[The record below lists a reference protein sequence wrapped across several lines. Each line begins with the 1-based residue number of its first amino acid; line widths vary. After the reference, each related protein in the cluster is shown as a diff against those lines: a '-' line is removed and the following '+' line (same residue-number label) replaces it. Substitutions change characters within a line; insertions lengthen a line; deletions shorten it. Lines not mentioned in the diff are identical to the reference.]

1 MDAAEQAR
9 MRAELRRRKAQA
21 APVEEKSWGQ
31 TIKEN
36 LVGDDDPN
44 SQNFGEKVGSFL
56 NKAGE
61 SMTFG
66 LVGDEASAAVAGA
79 IPGGMDYD
87 QRLAHER
94 QQEAVLERDNPGAA
108 LTAEIGGGLVGA
120 ALPLGGIGTLGR
132 GAGMG
137 AKVLA
142 SGATGAGMGGTYGF
156 MEGEGDSRVDEMRSG
171 AGFGAVAGAA
181 APVIGSGVKKVADK
195 LLQRGPTKQALK
207 AAKTAADQRGLAR
220 NQYDIFEG
228 SDAQLS
234 PEAMTRLKE
243 AVGSRIQ
250 DAGAPNLPGALG
262 KTPKAGRQIVD
273 TLSRMDDQVQSAAT
287 AGQNPAVPLKALDD
301 VRKQAGKLG
310 REVDNIGRPT
320 ASANLAQQSVDE
332 IDLFIDG
339 LQPEDMPVGDL
350 DTARTALKKA
360 RDLWRTSIKTQ
371 KVENAIDQSDMY
383 LSGRESGL
391 RNQVKSLLRK
401 NKKEKLF
408 SPQEEEALKKVIG
421 NNMLS
426 RTVRALGDG
435 LGRKAAMVTGGA
447 MGGLEGAAIGAA
459 AGEAASAIGESA
471 AMRKAEIARAL
482 ISSGALQN
490 LPEAPDAVRKISETL
505 MRRIGAVSPQ

>member
-220 NQYDIFEG
+220 NQYDILEG

-234 PEAMTRLKE
+234 PEAMTRIDRKS
-243 AVGSRIQ
+243 VG
-250 DAGAPNLPGALG
+250 
-262 KTPKAGRQIVD
+262 
-273 TLSRMDDQVQSAAT
+273 
-287 AGQNPAVPLKALDD
+287 
-301 VRKQAGKLG
+301 
-310 REVDNIGRPT
+310 
-320 ASANLAQQSVDE
+320 
-332 IDLFIDG
+332 
-339 LQPEDMPVGDL
+339 
-350 DTARTALKKA
+350 
-360 RDLWRTSIKTQ
+360 
-371 KVENAIDQSDMY
+371 
-383 LSGRESGL
+383 
-391 RNQVKSLLRK
+391 
-401 NKKEKLF
+401 
-408 SPQEEEALKKVIG
+408 
-421 NNMLS
+421 
-426 RTVRALGDG
+426 
-435 LGRKAAMVTGGA
+435 
-447 MGGLEGAAIGAA
+447 
-459 AGEAASAIGESA
+459 
-471 AMRKAEIARAL
+471 
-482 ISSGALQN
+482 
-490 LPEAPDAVRKISETL
+490 
-505 MRRIGAVSPQ
+505 